1 MAEEGE
7 LLAGQEEVLVGIR
20 LGENV
25 IVFVGDRAVNHL
37 RFCSDIDRPYGKTCQ
52 IFPVRIG
59 QHRAC
64 PVNGATRVRIE
75 LRRFVQARRD
85 AVVVPANGDGIQVP
99 NAVNGFYRARPI
111 ANDVA
116 AAKHEVISR
125 FFCALDAGFERFYVG
140 MDVTEDEIPHGVLWS
155 ACDSRRS

>member
-37 RFCSDIDRPYGKTCQ
+37 RFCSDIERPYGKTCQ

-64 PVNGATRVRIE
+64 PVNGATRMRIE
-75 LRRFVQARRD
+75 LRRFVQARRN
-85 AVVVPANGDGIQVP
+85 AVVVSANGDRDIPPHIALWAERCISRKP
-99 NAVNGFYRARPI
+99 NARPVLMALLDDELEADDSAARLC
-111 ANDVA
+111 
-116 AAKHEVISR
+116 SS
-125 FFCALDAGFERFYVG
+125 
-140 MDVTEDEIPHGVLWS
+140 VTHP
-155 ACDSRRS
+155 